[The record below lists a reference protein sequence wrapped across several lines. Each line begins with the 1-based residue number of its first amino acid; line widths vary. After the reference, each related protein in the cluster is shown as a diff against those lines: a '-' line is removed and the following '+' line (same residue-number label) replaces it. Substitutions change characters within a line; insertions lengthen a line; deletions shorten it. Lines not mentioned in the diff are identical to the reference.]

1 MNKIC
6 ETEIIPILMCGGSG
20 SRLWPMS
27 RESLPKQFLK
37 CNPHDQYTFLQ
48 DTFLR
53 LRNLKNLYAPILISN
68 EQHRFIVAEQMREI
82 NVAPAEIILEP
93 YAKNT
98 TAAIALGAL
107 KADSINSDSVCL
119 ILPTD
124 HAIRDIE
131 KFTEAINEGIKFANK
146 GYIITFGIN
155 PTSAETGFGYIEAK
169 KNFDLNKP
177 KCIPIKNFIEKPNR
191 AKAEKLILNNKY
203 LWNSGIFLVRT
214 EVVINEIKNLA
225 SNVFLSC
232 KDAMKKSSIDLD
244 FLRIDKNIFNDCPSI
259 PFDIAIMEKTKL
271 GFVLP
276 ISTEWNDLGSWDSF
290 WKMCQKDKY
299 GNSFLGNIFAKK
311 VNNCFLKSES
321 KLIVGLDIDNLIVV
335 ESNDAILVTKKGA
348 SQEIKEIVELMKARK
363 IKEATFHK
371 KIYRPWGNYLTIAE
385 GESWQV
391 KTINVNP
398 FSALSLQKHK
408 YRSEHW
414 IIVSGVAEVTIG
426 DENKI
431 LKDNESIY
439 IPLGMKHRLTNP
451 SDFPLV
457 LIEVQSGT
465 YLGEDDIIRFQDNYG
480 RNN

>member
-1 MNKIC
+1 VNKIG

-37 CNPHDQYTFLQ
+37 CKPNDNHSFLQ

-53 LRNLKNLYAPILISN
+53 LRNLKNLNAPILISN
-68 EQHRFIVAEQMREI
+68 EKHRFIVAEQMREI
-82 NVAPAEIILEP
+82 DVEPAEIILEP
-93 YAKNT
+93 YARNT

-107 KADSINSDSVCL
+107 KAESINSNSVCL

-124 HAIRDIE
+124 HAVNDIQ
-131 KFTEAINEGIKFANK
+131 KFTKLIYKGLEFANK
-146 GYIITFGIN
+146 GSIVTFGIN
-155 PTSAETGFGYIEAK
+155 PTSAETGFGYIEAQ
-169 KNFDLNKP
+169 KNFDFNKP
-177 KCIPIKNFIEKPNR
+177 ECIPIEKFIEKPNK
-191 AKAEKLILNNKY
+191 AEAEKLILNNKY

-214 EVVINEIKNLA
+214 DVLINEIKNLA

-232 KDAMKKSSIDLD
+232 KDAIKKSSIDLD
-244 FLRIDKNIFNDCPSI
+244 FLRIDKNSFNDCPSI
-259 PFDIAIMEKTKL
+259 PFDIAIMEKTKI

-276 ISTEWNDLGSWDSF
+276 LDIEWSDLGSWDSY
-290 WKMCQKDKY
+290 WKICKKDKF
-299 GNSFLGNIFAKK
+299 GNSFLGNIFAKD

-335 ESNDAILVTKKGA
+335 ESNDAVLVTKKGA
-348 SQEIKEIVELMKARK
+348 SQEIKDIVELMKARK
-363 IKEATFHK
+363 IKEATSHR
-371 KIYRPWGNYLTIAE
+371 KIYRPWGTYLTIAD

-391 KTINVNP
+391 KTISVNP

-408 YRSEHW
+408 FRSEHW
-414 IIVSGVAEVTIG
+414 IIVSGLAEVTV
-426 DENKI
+426 DNNTKL
-431 LKDNESIY
+431 LKDNESTY
-439 IPLGMKHRLTNP
+439 IPLGTKHRLSNP
-451 SDFPLV
+451 TDKPLI

-465 YLGEDDIIRFQDNYG
+465 YLGEDDIIRFKDNYG